1 MTSTRSTAGT
11 RCRRVFDLAILVEKS
26 GFLLLRASGRNAWN
40 AFKEEGGGHRWQ
52 RVPPTEKRG
61 RVHTSTVTVA
71 VLQESQEAQVK
82 LQEKDLKVQV
92 TKGSGPG
99 GQNRSKVETA
109 IQITHLPTGIRV
121 RAEDSSSK
129 ADNLQKA
136 RALLLF
142 KLHRVEQQKLNDAR
156 DADRRQQVGSGMRGD
171 KIRTIQEQN
180 GRVTNHKN
188 DKKMRLKDYL
198 RGGIREIL

>member
-1 MTSTRSTAGT
+1 M
-11 RCRRVFDLAILVEKS
+11 
-26 GFLLLRASGRNAWN
+26 LLRVSGQKAWN

-61 RVHTSTVTVA
+61 RIHTSTVTVA
-71 VLQESQEAQVK
+71 VLQESQEAQVR
-82 LQEKDLKVQV
+82 LREKDLKVQA
-92 TKGSGPG
+92 TRGSGPG
-99 GQNRSKVETA
+99 GQNRNKVETA
-109 IQITHLPTGIRV
+109 IQITHLPTGIQV

-142 KLHRVEQQKLNDAR
+142 KLHRAEQQKLDDER
-156 DADRRQQVGSGMRGD
+156 DVNRRQQVGSGMRGD

-188 DKKMRLKDYL
+188 DKKMRLKEYL
-198 RGGIREIL
+198 RGGVRELL